1 MELFRLFG
9 SIMIDDK
16 DAIKALNST
25 EKKTKDAAK
34 QMEDMRKKAAV
45 VGKAI
50 AVGIGVGVTALTGL
64 AMKATEATDRI
75 DKMSLKV
82 GLSRRAFQEWDYILS
97 QNGISIDS
105 MQAGMNKLTNLFD
118 DLGKGSKTATESF
131 GRLGLTLDDLSG
143 KSKDDIFNIVISKL
157 QGITNE
163 TERAAI
169 ANDIFGKS
177 GAELAPL
184 LNAGAEAT
192 ELLRKRAHELGIV
205 LDDEAID
212 AGVKFGDT
220 FDDVKKSFG
229 AVGLQIGVEF
239 MPVLQGLLD
248 WILVHMPEIKQFV
261 RDTLENFGKLITWV
275 TQNANWLI
283 PTLTALAV
291 AFMGLKVI
299 ATINT
304 LLAAFNVLALANPFG
319 AVIAGVVA
327 LGGYFVWLNGKI
339 QASLDRIAA
348 FKKAQEVKGAG
359 QGAGNTGGG
368 MWTESSS
375 PGTGTSWSEGRWNA
389 DGGIFSKP
397 TIFNTRLGM
406 QGVGEAGPEAI
417 MPLSKLQDLLDMNT
431 IDYDQLAIA
440 LKRALRGMTMQLDNE
455 KVGEFVDLRVMKGAM

>member
-16 DAIKALNST
+16 DALKSLKDT
-25 EKKTKDAAK
+25 EKKTKDASK
-34 QMEDMRKKAAV
+34 QMELMRKKAAA
-45 VGKAI
+45 VGKAV

-75 DKMSLKV
+75 DKMSLKT
-82 GLSRRAFQEWDYILS
+82 GLSRKAFQEWDYVMG

-105 MQAGMNKLTNLFD
+105 MQTGMTKVTNLFD
-118 DLGKGSKTATESF
+118 DLKKGTKGATEAF
-131 GRLGLTLDDLSG
+131 GRLGLDMDDLAG
-143 KSKDDIFNIVISKL
+143 KSKDDVFNMVIAKL
-157 QGITNE
+157 QGITDE

-177 GAELAPL
+177 GSELAPL

-192 ELLRKRAHELGIV
+192 DLLRKRAHELGLV

-229 AVGLQIGVEF
+229 AVGIQIGVEF
-239 MPVLQGLLD
+239 MPILQDLLD
-248 WILVHMPEIKQFV
+248 WVILHMPEIKQFV
-261 RDTLENFGKLITWV
+261 KDTLENFGKLLKWV
-275 TQNANWLI
+275 GDNSNWLI
-283 PTLTALAV
+283 PVLTGLAV
-291 AFMGLKVI
+291 AFAGLKVI
-299 ATINT
+299 GVINGLMAT
-304 LLAAFNVLALANPFG
+304 FNLLALANPFG
-319 AVIAGVVA
+319 AIIAGVIA

-339 QASLDRIAA
+339 KESLARIEA
-348 FKKAQEVKGAG
+348 FKKAKEVKGAG
-359 QGAGNTGGG
+359 MGTSGNGGG
-368 MWTESSS
+368 MWTEAST

-389 DGGIFSKP
+389 EGGIFSKP

-406 QGVGEAGPEAI
+406 QGVGEAGAEAI

-431 IDYDQLAIA
+431 IDYDQLAYSMKKA
-440 LKRALRGMTMQLDNE
+440 LKGMAIQLDDE
-455 KVGEFVDLRVMKGAM
+455 KVGSFIDARLLKGAM